1 MCVSVYVCV
10 SEIER
15 GREGER
21 EQEGTV
27 GRGIK
32 HSSLI
37 QHNLSGTTSQYHN
50 ISHIYVSQIWQWQPS
65 PQISG
70 VISASRTGCCR
81 TEIQFATAQMGE
93 AIASVP
99 QYRMQKCLVC
109 FNTDKAD
116 ILWGVSQTIPMK
128 EQSPIWQCSLS
139 EILSVMLNE
148 NWRDKTFS
156 VCISVLIKA
165 VPWASLRINKISPR
179 RLGHLREKNRI
190 LHFLLR
196 VRIFFKHLFT
206 VWCYTETYRVFILR
220 VEVRD
225 WMAAKRTNFLAL
237 ENHMYNFL
245 VGSNRSALHCVLF
258 LPTSQH
264 RRITFGGRDSC
275 CLYERNVNEV
285 TAVLLLSTWWCR
297 GQVSS
302 PPPPTHGFKADI
314 YRPAVSTAHRCML

>member
-10 SEIER
+10 NEIER
-15 GREGER
+15 QKEGEC

-65 PQISG
+65 LQISG
-70 VISASRTGCCR
+70 VISALRTGCCR

-139 EILSVMLNE
+139 EILSVMLSE
-148 NWRDKTFS
+148 NWRQNIL
-156 VCISVLIKA
+156 CLY
-165 VPWASLRINKISPR
+165 ISPYQGR
-179 RLGHLREKNRI
+179 TLGLAAYQQNITPQARTSPATNPPPQKI
-190 LHFLLR
+190 LHFLFKFEFWNVSLKR
-196 VRIFFKHLFT
+196 FKACRNASRIHPEA
-206 VWCYTETYRVFILR
+206 ET
-220 VEVRD
+220 D
-225 WMAAKRTNFLAL
+225 WMAVRHTNFRAPQTTCTISWLDQIDQLYTVPSSFQGTAQRDC
-237 ENHMYNFL
+237 FL
-245 VGSNRSALHCVLF
+245 
-258 LPTSQH
+258 
-264 RRITFGGRDSC
+264 
-275 CLYERNVNEV
+275 
-285 TAVLLLSTWWCR
+285 
-297 GQVSS
+297 
-302 PPPPTHGFKADI
+302 
-314 YRPAVSTAHRCML
+314 RPG

>member
-10 SEIER
+10 NEIER
-15 GREGER
+15 QKEGESK
-21 EQEGTV
+21 QERAV

-37 QHNLSGTTSQYHN
+37 QHNLSGTMSQYHN

-70 VISASRTGCCR
+70 VISALCTGCCR

-116 ILWGVSQTIPMK
+116 IFRGVSETIPMK

-165 VPWASLRINKISPR
+165 VPWASAGYQQKITPQARTS
-179 RLGHLREKNRI
+179 RE
-190 LHFLLR
+190 
-196 VRIFFKHLFT
+196 
-206 VWCYTETYRVFILR
+206 E
-220 VEVRD
+220 
-225 WMAAKRTNFLAL
+225 
-237 ENHMYNFL
+237 
-245 VGSNRSALHCVLF
+245 
-258 LPTSQH
+258 
-264 RRITFGGRDSC
+264 
-275 CLYERNVNEV
+275 
-285 TAVLLLSTWWCR
+285 
-297 GQVSS
+297 
-302 PPPPTHGFKADI
+302 
-314 YRPAVSTAHRCML
+314 

>member
-1 MCVSVYVCV
+1 MIEHYVCQCVYVCV
-10 SEIER
+10 NEIE
-15 GREGER
+15 GEKEGES
-21 EQEGTV
+21 EQKRAA

-37 QHNLSGTTSQYHN
+37 QHNLSGTMSQYHN

-70 VISASRTGCCR
+70 VISALCTGCCR

-116 ILWGVSQTIPMK
+116 IFRGVSQTIPMK

-165 VPWASLRINKISPR
+165 VPWASLDINKTSPR
-179 RLGHLREKNRI
+179 RLGRLEKE
-190 LHFLLR
+190 
-196 VRIFFKHLFT
+196 K
-206 VWCYTETYRVFILR
+206 
-220 VEVRD
+220 
-225 WMAAKRTNFLAL
+225 KK
-237 ENHMYNFL
+237 
-245 VGSNRSALHCVLF
+245 
-258 LPTSQH
+258 
-264 RRITFGGRDSC
+264 SC
-275 CLYERNVNEV
+275 TLGYSLN
-285 TAVLLLSTWWCR
+285 L
-297 GQVSS
+297 
-302 PPPPTHGFKADI
+302 
-314 YRPAVSTAHRCML
+314 